1 MNMDEPS
8 TPETDIQ
15 RRRYDSP
22 ARRQKTAETRDR
34 IVAAGADLAHGFD
47 TWDWRE
53 LTFRAVAARAGVGER
68 TVYRH
73 FPTERQL
80 HDAVMER
87 LETEAG
93 IHYEDV
99 GLANLSDVTG
109 RVFASLQRFT
119 VRDTMRAP
127 SDPTFV
133 GVDKRRRSALLRSVS
148 EAAPDWS
155 DQQCRATAG
164 LLDALWN
171 LPTYER
177 LVGAWGL
184 TGPAAT
190 DAVTWLMDKVLAAIA
205 ADDPPQTIA

>member
-1 MNMDEPS
+1 MNEPS
-8 TPETDIQ
+8 TGETENQ

-22 ARRQKTAETRDR
+22 ARRQKTAETRNR
-34 IVAAGADLAHGFD
+34 IVAAGTDLAHGFD

-53 LTFRAVAARAGVGER
+53 LTFRAVAVRAGVGER

-73 FPTERQL
+73 FPTERHL

-87 LETEAG
+87 LESEAG

-99 GLANLSDVTG
+99 DLGNLGDVTA
-109 RVFASLQRFT
+109 RVFASLQRFM
-119 VRDTMRAP
+119 VRDTVHAP

-148 EAAPDWS
+148 NAAPEWS
-155 DQQCRATAG
+155 DEQRRATAG

-184 TGPAAT
+184 TGPDAT
-190 DAVTWLMDKVLAAIA
+190 DAVTWLMAKVLAAIT
-205 ADDPPQTIA
+205 DDEPPPPLA